1 MPGFDPDIQ
10 RFMHVATLP
19 KCNELA
25 RIALT
30 TERGHMSGILDAA
43 VIGAGY
49 AGLGVSYF
57 LQRHGV
63 THEVLERSRIGETW
77 RTQRWDSFRL
87 NSPHVRSML
96 PGDSYEGPDPW
107 GAMTQH
113 EFVAYLE
120 EYAKRNRLP
129 VSTDTPVKEL
139 TKENGAYQLAT
150 TRGTLRARNLLIAT
164 GNLNCPV
171 RPPWSANLPSALGQI
186 DCSAY
191 RNAAEL
197 ADGAV
202 LVVGSGQSGG
212 QIAEDLARAGR
223 SVFLATSRTGRLVR
237 RYRGGDTFNWLTIS
251 GFLDVHRKEVM
262 LPSGKV
268 PPRALLGATHTIS
281 LQSLS
286 AQGVVLLGRFQGV
299 ENGHLMFGDELD
311 EHLRFADEASA
322 NVKRFLDQYIERTG
336 LDAPAAED
344 DPAETVE
351 PQLPRPPIRSIDW
364 AASNITSV
372 IWCTGFVGDFRWI
385 QLPGVLDEAGQPIHE
400 DGLGVLPGLYFAGLD
415 FGSTRKSGTI
425 PAIADEAARLVSHI
439 VTRRVDLL

>member
-1 MPGFDPDIQ
+1 
-10 RFMHVATLP
+10 
-19 KCNELA
+19 
-25 RIALT
+25 
-30 TERGHMSGILDAA
+30 MSGILDTA

-57 LQRHGV
+57 LKQHGV
-63 THEVLERSRIGETW
+63 EHQVLERCRIGETW

-87 NSPHVRSML
+87 NSPNARSTL
-96 PGDSYEGPDPW
+96 PGDSYDGPDPW
-107 GAMTQH
+107 GANTYH

-120 EYAKRNRLP
+120 NYAKRNRLP
-129 VSTDTPVKEL
+129 VSTGNPVEEL
-139 TKENGAYQLAT
+139 TRENGAYLLAT
-150 TRGTLRARNLLIAT
+150 AHGTFMARNVLIAT

-171 RPPWSANLPSALGQI
+171 RPPWSANLPSALRQI
-186 DCSAY
+186 DCSEY

-197 ADGAV
+197 EKGAV

-212 QIAEDLARAGR
+212 QIAEDLALAGR

-251 GFLDVHRKEVM
+251 GFLDVPRREIL
-262 LPSGKV
+262 LPSGKP

-286 AQGVVLLGRFQGV
+286 AQGVVLLGRFRGV
-299 ENGHLMFGDELD
+299 ENGYLIFGDELD
-311 EHLRFADEASA
+311 EHIRFADEAST

-344 DPAETVE
+344 DPAETISARV
-351 PQLPRPPIRSIDW
+351 PRPPIRSIDW
-364 AASNITSV
+364 AVSGIRTV
-372 IWCTGFVGDFRWI
+372 IWCTGFAGDFQWI
-385 QLPGVLDEAGQPIHE
+385 HLPGVLDEAGQPVHE
-400 DGLGVLPGLYFAGLD
+400 DGLGILPGLYFAGLD

-425 PAIADEAARLVSHI
+425 AAIADEAARLVDHL
-439 VTRRVDLL
+439 VQRRVALL